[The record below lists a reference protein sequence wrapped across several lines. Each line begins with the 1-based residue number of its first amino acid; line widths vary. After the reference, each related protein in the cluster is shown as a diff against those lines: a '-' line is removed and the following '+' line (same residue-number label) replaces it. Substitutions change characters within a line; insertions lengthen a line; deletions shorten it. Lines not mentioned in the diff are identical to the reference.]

1 MKCIK
6 NEMDDYIALHTY
18 DYKLS
23 FCQATNE
30 LPGDMQRLV
39 WEKLNTYESRDLVCP
54 GAPQRASGN
63 PRFSKERL
71 ETLVNRWREKWGEP
85 TP

>member
-1 MKCIK
+1 
-6 NEMDDYIALHTY
+6 MDDYIALHTY

-39 WEKLNTYESRDLVCP
+39 WEKLNAYESRDLVCP
-54 GAPQRASGN
+54 GAPRRDPRNS
-63 PRFSKERL
+63 RFSRERL
-71 ETLVNRWREKWGEP
+71 QTLVNRWREQWGEP

>member
-1 MKCIK
+1 
-6 NEMDDYIALHTY
+6 MDDYIALHTY

-30 LPGDMQRLV
+30 LPSDMQRLV

>member
-1 MKCIK
+1 
-6 NEMDDYIALHTY
+6 MDDYIALHTY

-39 WEKLNTYESRDLVCP
+39 WEKLNAYESRDLVCP
-54 GAPQRASGN
+54 GAPQRTSRN
-63 PRFSKERL
+63 SRFSKERL
-71 ETLVNRWREKWGEP
+71 ETLVSRWREKWGEP

>member
-1 MKCIK
+1 
-6 NEMDDYIALHTY
+6 MDDYIALHTY

-39 WEKLNTYESRDLVCP
+39 WEKLNAYESRDLTCP
-54 GAPQRASGN
+54 GAPKKQLRN
-63 PRFSKERL
+63 TRFSKERL
-71 ETLVNRWREKWGEP
+71 ETLVRKWKVKWG
-85 TP
+85 

>member
-1 MKCIK
+1 
-6 NEMDDYIALHTY
+6 MDDYIALHTY

-23 FCQATNE
+23 FCQSTNE

-39 WEKLNTYESRDLVCP
+39 WKKLNAYESGDLVCP
-54 GAPQRASGN
+54 GAPQRASRN
-63 PRFSKERL
+63 TRFSKERI